1 MRLIDGDVLMELYAN
16 RLELLCERYGP
27 DSSECGVL
35 AGAMKLLE
43 AQPTIDER
51 KKGEWIEVEDFYNR
65 IRGRCSVCG
74 WESHMYED
82 DVVGMNYCPN
92 CGARLENGGDV

>member
-1 MRLIDGDVLMELYAN
+1 MRLIDGNALMDLYAN
-16 RLELLCERYGP
+16 RLELRRTL

-43 AQPTIDER
+43 AQPTIEER
-51 KKGEWIEVEDFYNR
+51 KNGKWIEVEDFYNR

-74 WESHMYED
+74 WEAHMYED
-82 DVVGMNYCPN
+82 DVVGMDYCPN
-92 CGARLENGGDV
+92 CGARLENGEDV